1 MMSVSLSDASS
12 EAENSTKIVCRPGCA
27 RARWEFTALPQ
38 ISYVHFGEG
47 EGGGEGKEGDEGEGD
62 GREGKGRPRK
72 G

>member
-1 MMSVSLSDASS
+1 MLHLKP
-12 EAENSTKIVCRPGCA
+12 KIRQKLFVG
-27 RARWEFTALPQ
+27 RAVRGPAGEFTALPQ